1 MTKVNIEN
9 GTVKLLI
16 ASLHEEKP
24 SQFCALPSRTTAIY
38 PLGKKRERKKKK
50 KRNNA
55 SKELG
60 EFKADIK
67 CIIC

>member
-38 PLGKKRERKKKK
+38 PLGKKRERKKK
-50 KRNNA
+50 R
-55 SKELG
+55 KEIMHPKNL
-60 EFKADIK
+60 ESLKQI
-67 CIIC
+67 

>member
-16 ASLHEEKP
+16 ASLNEEKP

-38 PLGKKRERKKKK
+38 PLGKKREREK
-50 KRNNA
+50 KR
-55 SKELG
+55 KEIMHPKNL
-60 EFKADIK
+60 ESLKQI
-67 CIIC
+67 

>member
-16 ASLHEEKP
+16 ASLNEEKP

-38 PLGKKRERKKKK
+38 PLGKKKREEKKKEK
-50 KRNNA
+50 K
-55 SKELG
+55 
-60 EFKADIK
+60 
-67 CIIC
+67 

>member
-16 ASLHEEKP
+16 ASLNEEKP

-38 PLGKKRERKKKK
+38 PLGKKTEREK
-50 KRNNA
+50 KR
-55 SKELG
+55 KEIMHPKNL
-60 EFKADIK
+60 ESLKQI
-67 CIIC
+67 